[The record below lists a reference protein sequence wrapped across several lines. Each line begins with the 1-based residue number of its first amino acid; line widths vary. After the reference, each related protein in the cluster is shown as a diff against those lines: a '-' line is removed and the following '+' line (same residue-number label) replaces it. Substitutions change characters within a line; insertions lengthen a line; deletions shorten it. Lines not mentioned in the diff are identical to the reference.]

1 MAVAPTFHLYTPA
14 EIEAVI
20 SRMAFEHRIF
30 GVLLFI
36 CFMVSCNGV
45 QDFV

>member
-20 SRMAFEHRIF
+20 SMAFEHRIF

-45 QDFV
+45 QDFVF